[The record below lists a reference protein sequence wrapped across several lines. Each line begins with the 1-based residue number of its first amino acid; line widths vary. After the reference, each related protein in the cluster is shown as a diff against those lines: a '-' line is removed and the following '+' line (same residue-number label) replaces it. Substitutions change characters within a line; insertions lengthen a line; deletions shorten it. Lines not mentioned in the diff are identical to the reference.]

1 MSSFPEWLAGICISR
16 GLEKEASFA
25 PGRQTLLNLT
35 APSQL
40 RRPLTVL
47 GGSQTER
54 GVKLVLAVGEFT
66 VVPVETEDVCTLG
79 TFNLR
84 ASVGGW
90 LIHI

>member
-1 MSSFPEWLAGICISR
+1 M
-16 GLEKEASFA
+16 
-25 PGRQTLLNLT
+25 
-35 APSQL
+35 
-40 RRPLTVL
+40 